1 MSLLKRQKRA
11 SSTHHGHQRDKT
23 KWNPTALPVAPPL
36 SSRLSPPSSPPLS
49 FIHPPFLASTSCLRH
64 FFFPSSPFISLP
76 FSSLFSSLRPLH
88 ARFRLSLFFYSSSS
102 SSFLS
107 SREEGNTEREREA
120 HKPFFTRRG
129 EAQREQQQPTV
140 SFLSRNLWANRSLPF
155 PLAVLNAI
163 FKNAEVE

>member
-1 MSLLKRQKRA
+1 MKSNRAVRRATPLLETISSL
-11 SSTHHGHQRDKT
+11 
-23 KWNPTALPVAPPL
+23 
-36 SSRLSPPSSPPLS
+36 
-49 FIHPPFLASTSCLRH
+49 LASTFLYPPSFLGLDFLSAP
-64 FFFPSSPFISLP
+64 FFFPFLSLYLSLP

-107 SREEGNTEREREA
+107 SREEGNTEREREREA
-120 HKPFFTRRG
+120 HKPFFTRG

>member
-1 MSLLKRQKRA
+1 MKSNRAARRATPLLETISSL
-11 SSTHHGHQRDKT
+11 
-23 KWNPTALPVAPPL
+23 
-36 SSRLSPPSSPPLS
+36 
-49 FIHPPFLASTSCLRH
+49 LASTFLYPPSFLGLDFLSAP
-64 FFFPSSPFISLP
+64 FFFPFLSLYLSPFLLTL
-76 FSSLFSSLRPLH
+76 LFSSTTPRPLST
-88 ARFRLSLFFYSSSS
+88 LSLFLLVLLFV
-102 SSFLS
+102 LPIL
-107 SREEGNTEREREA
+107 EGRGKHREREREA

>member
-1 MSLLKRQKRA
+1 MKSNRAVRRATPLLETISSL
-11 SSTHHGHQRDKT
+11 
-23 KWNPTALPVAPPL
+23 
-36 SSRLSPPSSPPLS
+36 
-49 FIHPPFLASTSCLRH
+49 LASTFLYPPSFLGLDFLSAP
-64 FFFPSSPFISLP
+64 FFFPFLSLYLSLP

-120 HKPFFTRRG
+120 YKPFFTRRG